1 MKKIYTKE
9 VHYGYII
16 IDDNLSDEEQEE
28 AIREEINNGC
38 EHIDNFEYSF
48 SEKKEELNELTYYE
62 LELLTSEMS
71 STIQS
76 RYMSLDDAKKAL
88 KGVTGWSGSSETINK
103 VTIIPNEDGTIQ
115 YHREFNINK

>member
-1 MKKIYTKE
+1 MVIDDFIKKEKKYEKIYTKE
-9 VHYGYII
+9 VRYGYII

-88 KGVTGWSGSSETINK
+88 KGVVN
-103 VTIIPNEDGTIQ
+103 
-115 YHREFNINK
+115 